1 MAHFIESDIDAIL
14 CPPGPGPAPVL
25 GTSKYWGYTSIFNL
39 VDFPSAVFPTG
50 QYVMAD
56 EVVQPRQSFLS
67 SKDEEIW
74 NECES
79 DLRCEASHA

>member
-1 MAHFIESDIDAIL
+1 MAHFIESDIDVIL

-50 QYVMAD
+50 QYVTAD
-56 EVVQPRQSFLS
+56 EVVQPRHSFLS

-79 DLRCEASHA
+79 ALRCEASHA